1 MSAAGS
7 RVAAGVARSGG
18 VRRAINEVGHALD
31 ITTTMSSK
39 PGARTL
45 APVKRRAFLA
55 GGGALLLAGCTST
68 PTPATTPDASAT
80 AATAEPT
87 PSPTPEASTKT
98 PATPPPDE
106 RSGEGLAVPYEVDGI
121 IVVSPAHRVSAAYV
135 PAWAERPN
143 GLLPDAAAGFTALA
157 AAAQADG
164 LALSLRSGYRSYA
177 TQKASFERALRTY
190 PEETARRYYAEPG
203 ASEHQTGL
211 SLDAWDGSNRGSA
224 FARTPQAAWLA
235 AHATTHGFIVRYP
248 QDKTTITGYAWES
261 WHLRWVGTEVSAAF
275 APDPSLTLEEFLGL
289 A

>member
-1 MSAAGS
+1 M
-7 RVAAGVARSGG
+7 
-18 VRRAINEVGHALD
+18 
-31 ITTTMSSK
+31 
-39 PGARTL
+39 
-45 APVKRRAFLA
+45 
-55 GGGALLLAGCTST
+55 
-68 PTPATTPDASAT
+68 
-80 AATAEPT
+80 
-87 PSPTPEASTKT
+87 
-98 PATPPPDE
+98 
-106 RSGEGLAVPYEVDGI
+106 
-121 IVVSPAHRVSAAYV
+121 

-143 GLLPDAAAGFTALA
+143 GLHPDAAAGFTALA

-235 AHATTHGFIVRYP
+235 AHATMHGFIVRYP

>member
-1 MSAAGS
+1 MSTAVRTRGGGVAVVTALAGTVFIAAGAFWLS
-7 RVAAGVARSGG
+7 FTALADLARRSG
-18 VRRAINEVGHALD
+18 VD
-31 ITTTMSSK
+31 
-39 PGARTL
+39 
-45 APVKRRAFLA
+45 A
-55 GGGALLLAGCTST
+55 GQAWAWPLI
-68 PTPATTPDASAT
+68 
-80 AATAEPT
+80 
-87 PSPTPEASTKT
+87 
-98 PATPPPDE
+98 
-106 RSGEGLAVPYEVDGI
+106 VDGI

-143 GLLPDAAAGFTALA
+143 GLHPDAAAGFTALA